1 MNNMSISPNLMNELI
16 GRLPSFELSYE
27 TISHKKVS
35 SDYNITLA
43 IPYGKKAYLW
53 FTFLRDKDVCLLLE
67 IGREKKVTS
76 MKILSD
82 IDVPT
87 QLAFGTVLYGSICEI
102 PDKGQYFITEDVLY
116 SKGISISKQPF
127 NERLGFLYE
136 LFTIYPKWFNNNTT
150 IPILLP
156 VCWGLDE
163 ECSQHIPEHIQDKI
177 PYTVHHIQHRSL
189 QYIVPYVNIPF
200 TRNIIP
206 ISNHTTTN
214 NILFIP
220 PALPRFDYSKPQYK
234 RVTIFEIKA
243 DLQNDIYHLYAF
255 GKNAERI
262 YCGIAY
268 IPNYKTS
275 CYMNSLFRNIKENR
289 HLDSL
294 EESDDEEEFQ
304 NMNEDKFVDLDKRHS
319 IECIYSHKFRRW
331 IPNNISHGHGQIV
344 HIRQL

>member
-1 MNNMSISPNLMNELI
+1 MSVSPNLLNELL

-43 IPYGKKAYLW
+43 IPYGKKSYIW

-67 IGREKKVTS
+67 IGREKKVSS

-82 IDVPT
+82 INLPIS
-87 QLAFGTVLYGSICEI
+87 LAYGTILYGSLCEI
-102 PDKGQYFITEDVLY
+102 PDKGQYFVTEDILY

-136 LFTIYPKWFNNNTT
+136 LFTLYPEWFYNNTSF
-150 IPILLP
+150 PIVLP
-156 VCWGLDE
+156 VCWALDE
-163 ECSQHIPEHIQDKI
+163 NCSQHIPEHIQAKI

-206 ISNHTTTN
+206 VSNNTST

-234 RVTIFEIKA
+234 RPTTFEIKA

-268 IPNYKTS
+268 IPNYNTS
-275 CYMNSLFRNIKENR
+275 CYMNSLFRDIKENR
-289 HLDSL
+289 YLDSL

-304 NMNEDKFVDLDKRHS
+304 NMKEDKFVDLEKLLA
-319 IECIYSHKFRRW
+319 IECVYTYKFRRW
-331 IPNNISHGHGQIV
+331 TPVNVAHGRGQIV

>member
-1 MNNMSISPNLMNELI
+1 MSITPNLMNELL

-43 IPYGKKAYLW
+43 IPYGKKSYIW

-82 IDVPT
+82 INIPIS
-87 QLAFGTVLYGSICEI
+87 LAYGTILYGSLCEI
-102 PDKGQYFITEDVLY
+102 HDNGQYFVTEDILY
-116 SKGISISKQPF
+116 CKGISISKQPF

-136 LFTIYPKWFNNNTT
+136 LFTLYPEWFYNNNSF
-150 IPILLP
+150 PIVLP
-156 VCWGLDE
+156 VCWALDE
-163 ECSQHIPEHIQDKI
+163 NCSQHIPEHIQAKI

-206 ISNHTTTN
+206 VSNNTST

-220 PALPRFDYSKPQYK
+220 PTLPRFDYSKPQYK
-234 RVTIFEIKA
+234 RPTTFEIKA

-268 IPNYKTS
+268 IPSYDTS
-275 CYMNSLFRNIKENR
+275 CYMNSLFRDIKENR

-304 NMNEDKFVDLDKRHS
+304 NMKEDKFVDLEKQLA
-319 IECIYSHKFRRW
+319 IECVYTYKFRRW
-331 IPNNISHGHGQIV
+331 TPVNVAHGRGQIV

>member
-1 MNNMSISPNLMNELI
+1 MSVSPNLLNELL

-43 IPYGKKAYLW
+43 IPYGKKSYIW

-67 IGREKKVTS
+67 IGREKKVSS

-82 IDVPT
+82 INLPIS
-87 QLAFGTVLYGSICEI
+87 LAYGTILYGSLCEI
-102 PDKGQYFITEDVLY
+102 PDKGQYFVTEDILY

-136 LFTIYPKWFNNNTT
+136 LFTLYPEWFYNNNSF
-150 IPILLP
+150 PIVLP
-156 VCWGLDE
+156 VCWALDE
-163 ECSQHIPEHIQDKI
+163 NCSQHIPEHIQAKI

-206 ISNHTTTN
+206 VSNNTST

-234 RVTIFEIKA
+234 RPTTFEIKA

-268 IPNYKTS
+268 IPSYDTS
-275 CYMNSLFRNIKENR
+275 CYMNSLFRDIKENR

-304 NMNEDKFVDLDKRHS
+304 NMKEDKFVDLEKLLA
-319 IECIYSHKFRRW
+319 IECVYTYKFRRW
-331 IPNNISHGHGQIV
+331 TPVNVVHGRGQIV